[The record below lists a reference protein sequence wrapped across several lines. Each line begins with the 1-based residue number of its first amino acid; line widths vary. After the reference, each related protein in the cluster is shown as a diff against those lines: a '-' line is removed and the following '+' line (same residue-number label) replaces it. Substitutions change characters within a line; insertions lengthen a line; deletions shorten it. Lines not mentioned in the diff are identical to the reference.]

1 MQRVIA
7 ETNERVDV
15 SGWRRVRTC
24 VSLSALNKNTWVF
37 TSQPCPLPSFL
48 RTLLHWLPKPGEGS
62 RNAAAMSSP
71 SGSPFADVIQSLAGL
86 HQEHHKALMDM
97 RADQERRFCA
107 LVQNQREDRELFR
120 SWMDRE
126 VRAGENPT
134 VPAPPTHMPI
144 QKMGPQDDPEAFLD
158 LFEKTAAA
166 CGWPQTDWPVRLIAL
181 LTGEAQLAAQQLP
194 VQNLLVYDD
203 LKRAILQ
210 RVGRSPE
217 QHRQRFR
224 SLELGEN
231 GRPFVMAHQLRDACR
246 RWLLAGEGGVDHVID
261 QVVLEQFIAR
271 LPKATAQWVQC
282 HRPASLDLA
291 IQLAEDQ
298 MVACHGVGE
307 TLPSVSLSLSSP
319 SVSPPIFLPR
329 SRAGVVPRAQPR
341 WRGGPAPESAAGR
354 AHAREAGSAS
364 PSAALIPVPPG
375 SPRQFL
381 VPLPAT
387 RVAGKPGPACW
398 RCGDPG
404 HFIDRCPVMEV
415 GTLVRV
421 PDAPQAAPDQAG
433 GYQIPV
439 SIRGGTYWAL
449 VDSGCNQTSIHQS
462 LIQPEA
468 LDKSCMVRV
477 RCVHGDVV
485 TYPVV
490 LLTIQFRG
498 QKHKVEVAV
507 NPRLRHPLILGTNWP
522 AFKIL
527 LGVLCV
533 DASCG
538 KEKPEGEAAVRT
550 GEAEPG
556 PAEAAPGERSAV
568 ERLILTERDDFP
580 LEQSQDESL
589 KNAFDQVRSIDGRP
603 LQSARPP
610 SYPYFA
616 ILKDRLYRVTQ
627 DAQSKQDTTQLLV
640 PKSRREMLFQAA
652 HCNPM
657 AGHLGQAATL
667 NRLMAQFF
675 WPGIH
680 ENVRRWCASCRECQL
695 VNPPASPKAPLR
707 PLPLMQVPFERIGM
721 DLIGP
726 LERSARGH
734 RFALVLVDYATRY
747 PEAVA
752 LRNISAKSVA
762 EALFS
767 MISRVGIPKE
777 ILTDQGTAF
786 MSRTIYELLGI
797 KSIRTSVYHPQTD
810 GLVERFNRTLKTMI
824 RKFVHEDAKNWDKW
838 LEPLLFAVREV
849 PQASTGFSP
858 FELLYGRQPRGVL
871 DVLRETWEEG
881 PSESKNEIQH
891 VLDLRTKLHT
901 LGQLSMENLLQ
912 AQDKQSRLYNRGAR
926 LRNFTPGDKVLV
938 LLPTSSSK
946 LLAKWQGPFEVR
958 RQVGDLNYEVVQRC
972 DCGES
977 EQHQVSGCAHH
988 RGPLL
993 D

>member
-62 RNAAAMSSP
+62 RNAAAIMSSP

-134 VPAPPTHMPI
+134 VPAPPTHMPV

-166 CGWPQTDWPVRLIAL
+166 CGWPQTDWPVRLIPL

-364 PSAALIPVPPG
+364 PSSALIPVPPG

-398 RCGDPG
+398 RCGDPS

-462 LIQPEA
+462 LIQPGA

-538 KEKPEGEAAVRT
+538 KEKPEGEATVRT
-550 GEAEPG
+550 GEAESG

-568 ERLILTERDDFP
+568 ERLILTERNP
-580 LEQSQDESL
+580 AL
-589 KNAFDQVRSIDGRP
+589 VSIRY
-603 LQSARPP
+603 LIQTN
-610 SYPYFA
+610 PY
-616 ILKDRLYRVTQ
+616 ILNILVVSKWGSPVSDCSNWRGDRIKAAVERQFRERDRVKTR
-627 DAQSKQDTTQLLV
+627 AHELSERNSRNECREW
-640 PKSRREMLFQAA
+640 SRRRTRE
-652 HCNPM
+652 
-657 AGHLGQAATL
+657 
-667 NRLMAQFF
+667 LMF
-675 WPGIH
+675 
-680 ENVRRWCASCRECQL
+680 
-695 VNPPASPKAPLR
+695 
-707 PLPLMQVPFERIGM
+707 
-721 DLIGP
+721 
-726 LERSARGH
+726 
-734 RFALVLVDYATRY
+734 
-747 PEAVA
+747 
-752 LRNISAKSVA
+752 
-762 EALFS
+762 
-767 MISRVGIPKE
+767 
-777 ILTDQGTAF
+777 
-786 MSRTIYELLGI
+786 
-797 KSIRTSVYHPQTD
+797 
-810 GLVERFNRTLKTMI
+810 
-824 RKFVHEDAKNWDKW
+824 
-838 LEPLLFAVREV
+838 
-849 PQASTGFSP
+849 
-858 FELLYGRQPRGVL
+858 
-871 DVLRETWEEG
+871 
-881 PSESKNEIQH
+881 
-891 VLDLRTKLHT
+891 
-901 LGQLSMENLLQ
+901 
-912 AQDKQSRLYNRGAR
+912 
-926 LRNFTPGDKVLV
+926 PGDAECAPVWV
-938 LLPTSSSK
+938 YLP
-946 LLAKWQGPFEVR
+946 
-958 RQVGDLNYEVVQRC
+958 
-972 DCGES
+972 
-977 EQHQVSGCAHH
+977 
-988 RGPLL
+988 
-993 D
+993 

>member
-1 MQRVIA
+1 MNFV
-7 ETNERVDV
+7 
-15 SGWRRVRTC
+15 
-24 VSLSALNKNTWVF
+24 
-37 TSQPCPLPSFL
+37 
-48 RTLLHWLPKPGEGS
+48 TLVPKPGKGS
-62 RNAAAMSSP
+62 RNAAAIMSSP

-86 HQEHHKALMDM
+86 HQEQHKALMDM

-134 VPAPPTHMPI
+134 VPPPPTHMPV

-158 LFEKTAAA
+158 LFGKTAAA
-166 CGWPQTDWPVRLIAL
+166 CGWPQTDWSVRLIPL

-210 RVGRSPE
+210 RVGWSPE
-217 QHRQRFR
+217 QQHRQRFR

-231 GRPFVMAHQLRDACR
+231 GRPFVMARQLRDACR

-307 TLPSVSLSLSSP
+307 PLPSVSLSLSSP
-319 SVSPPIFLPR
+319 SVSPPILLPR

-364 PSAALIPVPPG
+364 PSSALRPVPPG

-485 TYPVV
+485 KYPVV
-490 LLTIQFRG
+490 LLTIQFREPQSSITHSG
-498 QKHKVEVAV
+498 
-507 NPRLRHPLILGTNWP
+507 PGGGSPLTLP
-522 AFKIL
+522 AHR
-527 LGVLCV
+527 C
-533 DASCG
+533 
-538 KEKPEGEAAVRT
+538 
-550 GEAEPG
+550 
-556 PAEAAPGERSAV
+556 
-568 ERLILTERDDFP
+568 
-580 LEQSQDESL
+580 
-589 KNAFDQVRSIDGRP
+589 
-603 LQSARPP
+603 
-610 SYPYFA
+610 
-616 ILKDRLYRVTQ
+616 
-627 DAQSKQDTTQLLV
+627 
-640 PKSRREMLFQAA
+640 
-652 HCNPM
+652 
-657 AGHLGQAATL
+657 
-667 NRLMAQFF
+667 
-675 WPGIH
+675 
-680 ENVRRWCASCRECQL
+680 
-695 VNPPASPKAPLR
+695 SP
-707 PLPLMQVPFERIGM
+707 
-721 DLIGP
+721 
-726 LERSARGH
+726 
-734 RFALVLVDYATRY
+734 
-747 PEAVA
+747 
-752 LRNISAKSVA
+752 VA
-762 EALFS
+762 E
-767 MISRVGIPKE
+767 RVCGRVLAPARSN
-777 ILTDQGTAF
+777 QP
-786 MSRTIYELLGI
+786 Y
-797 KSIRTSVYHPQTD
+797 
-810 GLVERFNRTLKTMI
+810 
-824 RKFVHEDAKNWDKW
+824 
-838 LEPLLFAVREV
+838 
-849 PQASTGFSP
+849 STP
-858 FELLYGRQPRGVL
+858 Y
-871 DVLRETWEEG
+871 
-881 PSESKNEIQH
+881 
-891 VLDLRTKLHT
+891 
-901 LGQLSMENLLQ
+901 
-912 AQDKQSRLYNRGAR
+912 
-926 LRNFTPGDKVLV
+926 
-938 LLPTSSSK
+938 
-946 LLAKWQGPFEVR
+946 
-958 RQVGDLNYEVVQRC
+958 
-972 DCGES
+972 
-977 EQHQVSGCAHH
+977 
-988 RGPLL
+988 
-993 D
+993 

>member
-1 MQRVIA
+1 
-7 ETNERVDV
+7 
-15 SGWRRVRTC
+15 
-24 VSLSALNKNTWVF
+24 
-37 TSQPCPLPSFL
+37 
-48 RTLLHWLPKPGEGS
+48 
-62 RNAAAMSSP
+62 MSSP

-97 RADQERRFCA
+97 REDQERRFCA

-134 VPAPPTHMPI
+134 VPAPPTHMPV

-166 CGWPQTDWPVRLIAL
+166 CGWPQTDWPVRLIPL

-210 RVGRSPE
+210 RVSRSPE

-364 PSAALIPVPPG
+364 PSSALIPVPPG

-667 NRLMAQFF
+667 NRLMARFF

-680 ENVRRWCASCRECQL
+680 ENVRRWCAACRECQL

-721 DLIGP
+721 DLIRP
-726 LERSARGH
+726 LEWSARGH

-786 MSRTIYELLGI
+786 MSRTIRELYELLGI

-810 GLVERFNRTLKTMI
+810 GLVERFNRTLKSNPALCNTCKTDLAFMG
-824 RKFVHEDAKNWDKW
+824 
-838 LEPLLFAVREV
+838 
-849 PQASTGFSP
+849 PQ
-858 FELLYGRQPRGVL
+858 
-871 DVLRETWEEG
+871 
-881 PSESKNEIQH
+881 
-891 VLDLRTKLHT
+891 
-901 LGQLSMENLLQ
+901 
-912 AQDKQSRLYNRGAR
+912 
-926 LRNFTPGDKVLV
+926 
-938 LLPTSSSK
+938 
-946 LLAKWQGPFEVR
+946 
-958 RQVGDLNYEVVQRC
+958 
-972 DCGES
+972 
-977 EQHQVSGCAHH
+977 
-988 RGPLL
+988 
-993 D
+993 